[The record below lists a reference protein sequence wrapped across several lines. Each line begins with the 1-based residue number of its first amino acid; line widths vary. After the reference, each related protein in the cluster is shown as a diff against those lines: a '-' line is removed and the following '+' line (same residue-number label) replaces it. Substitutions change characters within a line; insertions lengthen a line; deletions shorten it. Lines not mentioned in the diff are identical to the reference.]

1 MTLILF
7 CMCLLYLS
15 LESNEKQAE
24 EIGAKSTLEN
34 RKTSMGEIYT
44 FVVFCLRAIWNS
56 ANITNLKRQWQEKQ
70 SSQKI
75 EEEILKGRKQQKGLT
90 RKSVCK
96 SLLDSGWQTFAC
108 TGRPQNPKKKKQ
120 LET

>member
-44 FVVFCLRAIWNS
+44 FVVFCLRAI
-56 ANITNLKRQWQEKQ
+56 
-70 SSQKI
+70 
-75 EEEILKGRKQQKGLT
+75 
-90 RKSVCK
+90 
-96 SLLDSGWQTFAC
+96 
-108 TGRPQNPKKKKQ
+108 
-120 LET
+120 